1 MPDFWLANL
10 NFNVLKEIDEEGL
23 SQVSRRKGEYLMWI
37 YMGID
42 QWDKAQAMY
51 DELSPARQKS
61 ALNLEELSIMQMSQG
76 RCEQALESLRQ
87 AHGDEIRIYGQVG
100 PNVGRSNSN
109 LALNRV
115 HCLRQLGNTAEAEN
129 ILSLVRAFVDTLR
142 ENTVYGYYML
152 DAKLRVIDSDT
163 ESALDVLEAA
173 YDRNEMDWTD
183 RYDPIL
189 RTLSEEP
196 RFRALFEEVDRSID
210 ALRAEVG
217 MPPATL

>member
-1 MPDFWLANL
+1 
-10 NFNVLKEIDEEGL
+10 
-23 SQVSRRKGEYLMWI
+23 
-37 YMGID
+37 
-42 QWDKAQAMY
+42 
-51 DELSPARQKS
+51 
-61 ALNLEELSIMQMSQG
+61 
-76 RCEQALESLRQ
+76 
-87 AHGDEIRIYGQVG
+87 
-100 PNVGRSNSN
+100 
-109 LALNRV
+109 V

-173 YDRNEMDWTD
+173 YDRNELDWTD